1 MTRPTSSEG
10 RKLRRYMCC
19 PIPCQQ
25 QHIHSL
31 GTLKPDKSMT
41 PPGSLQLQ
49 SLVIEPYL
57 LIILLDV
64 GENYIDRH
72 CKHPIDDS
80 MKVSNYIMCN

>member
-1 MTRPTSSEG
+1 
-10 RKLRRYMCC
+10 MCC

-25 QHIHSL
+25 QHILSL
-31 GTLKPDKSMT
+31 GTLKPHKSCRHENATMT

-57 LIILLDV
+57 LIILLDE

-72 CKHPIDDS
+72 YKNPIDDS
-80 MKVSNYIMCN
+80 TKVRNYIMYN

>member
-10 RKLRRYMCC
+10 IKLRRHMFC
-19 PIPCQQ
+19 PIPCKKQC
-25 QHIHSL
+25 IHSL
-31 GTLKPDKSMT
+31 GILKPDKSMT
-41 PPGSLQLQ
+41 PPRSLQLQ

-64 GENYIDRH
+64 GEKYIDRH

-80 MKVSNYIMCN
+80 MKVRNQ